1 MKSQKDK
8 SNNKKGNSIWLEL
21 FFEYIIVFSIL
32 AVNITDGLPFTL
44 KKSHF
49 ISGKLIEYDQ
59 DMLVIEDND
68 QEKLK
73 TISKYLPEDVR
84 YKRRLKYL
92 SYDFPVNLA
101 KNDKI
106 EAYYA
111 VIKHPYSALP
121 GGRGHLGY
129 TKSTLIIQLK
139 VNGKLIKKYSWF
151 EEHKTACLV
160 LGLLVA
166 ISAIHLLILKRI
178 RQKKRE
184 KMEQEDIET
193 KNQDT

>member
-73 TISKYLPEDVR
+73 TISEYLPEDVR
-84 YKRRLKYL
+84 YNFPCSLCFLWLKNYLNCFRL
-92 SYDFPVNLA
+92 
-101 KNDKI
+101 
-106 EAYYA
+106 
-111 VIKHPYSALP
+111 
-121 GGRGHLGY
+121 
-129 TKSTLIIQLK
+129 
-139 VNGKLIKKYSWF
+139 
-151 EEHKTACLV
+151 
-160 LGLLVA
+160 
-166 ISAIHLLILKRI
+166 I
-178 RQKKRE
+178 RC
-184 KMEQEDIET
+184 
-193 KNQDT
+193 